1 MLVWFD
7 QIERLNGTN
16 HEERCNTRE
25 RFTGWPRIGVNSTVE
40 LFLSHEFEFDKEHLL
55 KIIIEL
61 NCYFLSLPCIKRN
74 RTKWSPC
81 VRRSVFRL

>member
-40 LFLSHEFEFDKEHLL
+40 LFLSGQ
-55 KIIIEL
+55 
-61 NCYFLSLPCIKRN
+61 S
-74 RTKWSPC
+74 
-81 VRRSVFRL
+81 